1 MELMGHMGHG
11 LFGSWVISIF
21 DDDVFLSELND
32 PCSGSTIIQTVL
44 TDADGSP
51 SDRMVGEI
59 AAQLERRILFYVFSG
74 TDRKSD
80 YGIQVRNIPEAIEET
95 CLDRNTGKVNIAL
108 RFRLIKRCAFVET
121 SVRPFGYRFDFH
133 PQFAIDL
140 VISTSELIS
149 Q

>member
-1 MELMGHMGHG
+1 MSHLGDRA
-11 LFGSWVISIF
+11 WVI
-21 DDDVFLSELND
+21 LSDLLPYQTMMLFFSERND
-32 PCSGSTIIQTVL
+32 PCFGSTMIRTVL
-44 TDADGSP
+44 TNADGSP
-51 SDRMVGEI
+51 SVRMVGEI
-59 AAQLERRILFYVFSG
+59 AAQLERRILVYVFSG

-108 RFRLIKRCAFVET
+108 RFRLIKRCAFVKT

-140 VISTSELIS
+140 VISIHVLVS

>member
-1 MELMGHMGHG
+1 M
-11 LFGSWVISIF
+11 
-21 DDDVFLSELND
+21 
-32 PCSGSTIIQTVL
+32 IQTVL

-51 SDRMVGEI
+51 NVRMIGEI

-80 YGIQVRNIPEAIEET
+80 YGLQVRNITETIEEA

-108 RFRLIKRCAFVET
+108 RYRLIKRCAFIET
-121 SVRPFGYRFDFH
+121 SVRPFGYSFNFH
-133 PQFAIDL
+133 PQFSIDL
-140 VISTSELIS
+140 VINISESIS